1 MLRIVDGDTIKV
13 RINNNQIK
21 IRLACIDAPEMSQA
35 WGIEAIKLLNY

>member
-1 MLRIVDGDTIKV
+1 VLKIIDGDTIKV

-35 WGIEAIKLLNY
+35 WGIEAKEFLM